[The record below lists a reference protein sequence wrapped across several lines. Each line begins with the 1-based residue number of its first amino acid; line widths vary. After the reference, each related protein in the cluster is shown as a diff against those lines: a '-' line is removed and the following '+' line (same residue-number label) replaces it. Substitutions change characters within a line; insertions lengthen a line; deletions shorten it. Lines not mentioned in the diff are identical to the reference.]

1 MPVCGILPLD
11 LESLMNRVL
20 ANAVVDVLK
29 PATPNRIGHFKVE
42 VWGQPPYDYVR
53 TYEIQAKNDT
63 VAAQSG
69 ISRFVKEMEDLPQ
82 PEDN

>member
-1 MPVCGILPLD
+1 LYSPLI
-11 LESLMNRVL
+11 EAEITMTRVL

-29 PATPNRIGHFKVE
+29 PATPTHIGHFKVE

-53 TYEIQAKNDT
+53 TYEIQAKSDT

-69 ISRFVKEMEDLPQ
+69 IARFVKEMEALPQ
-82 PEDN
+82 PEEN